1 MTTLADLMQA
11 YADQYQLNQQE
22 GVSHTPIPGVHFYRS
37 SQGRPRYPLTYQSGI
52 IIMGQGNKIIH
63 LRNQSV
69 TYGPGTYLLLGV
81 PLPLECESYTLN
93 DQPLL
98 GLVID
103 CDMQVLRKVSDKMA
117 GLGYPPQ
124 TKCCTD
130 CGLSAEP
137 LTEHMQAILIRLL
150 QSLLQPLDAAMLGQQ
165 LVEELIYRILTGR
178 KSYLLMDL
186 LNQDGH
192 YARIAQALQQM
203 HSSYSTPISVDTLAA
218 SVHMSSSTFHRAFR
232 QVTTESPIQYL
243 KKIRLNKARDLI
255 LLDGKRAADAAHL
268 VGYSSPSQF
277 NREFKRHFNTTPK
290 QLIA

>member
-1 MTTLADLMQA
+1 MTTLASLMQS
-11 YADQYQLNQQE
+11 YTDQQQLNHQE
-22 GVSHTPIPGVHFYRS
+22 GVSETLIPNVRFYRS
-37 SQGRPRYPLTYQSGI
+37 TQGRARYPLTYQSGI
-52 IIMGQGNKIIH
+52 IIMGQGSKIIH

-81 PLPLECESYTLN
+81 PLPLECESYAEEGK
-93 DQPLL
+93 PLM

-103 CDMQVLRKVSDKMA
+103 VNMQVLRKLADKLTM
-117 GLGYPPQ
+117 LGSPPQ
-124 TKCCTD
+124 ARCKAD
-130 CGLSAEP
+130 CGLTAKP
-137 LTEHMQAILIRLL
+137 LTQSMQDIVFRLL
-150 QSLLQPLDAAMLGQQ
+150 RCLHHPLDAQMLGPQ
-165 LVEELIYRILTGR
+165 LVEEFIYRILTGP
-178 KSYLLMDL
+178 KAYLLIDL

-203 HSSYSTPISVDTLAA
+203 HSSYSQPISIDALAA
-218 SVHMSSSTFHRAFR
+218 SAHMSPSTFHRAFR

-277 NREFKRHFNTTPK
+277 NREFKRHFNATPK
-290 QLIA
+290 QLYM